1 MDGWMGEWV
10 GEYGVDATPWL
21 LTNPNLHPHP
31 STSSIHTIPSTPSHP
46 HHPIP
51 SHHTPSIIH
60 HPLTH
65 PPHPSHLRIHHPN
78 NLSSIDIMRVFR
90 PLSCVLRHRPPFL
103 LVDKVV
109 AGEDGEWLQGV
120 KHVTEGDVSSQSW
133 NTYPPPK
140 ILEGAGQAGSVL
152 VSSLPDA
159 DALFPVFAGFE
170 NISFTPPP
178 SPSGPSTPLPVT
190 PNSSILYHVS
200 IASLRL
206 PKIGR
211 ITASAHLIQDYPSF
225 AANLDPSHP
234 SDPSDPSLPIP
245 VPPNAPLL
253 MQGTLLLGFLPSTDS

>member
-1 MDGWMGEWV
+1 MV
-10 GEYGVDATPWL
+10 VDKSKVEPSSSSSTSIHII
-21 LTNPNLHPHP
+21 HPHHP
-31 STSSIHTIPSTPSHP
+31 IHTIPSHPTIPHPS
-46 HHPIP
+46 
-51 SHHTPSIIH
+51 SIIH
-60 HPLTH
+60 SPH
-65 PPHPSHLRIHHPN
+65 PPHPSHLQIHHPN